1 MEERKV
7 IKRIEIWFNKLE
19 IKFLNWRAGNGFKMP
34 KAKPKE
40 HCLYNYC
47 RSIANG
53 EIIHKISF
61 YEEELQRLIERC
73 NCEITRENVAK
84 MYMEALEW
92 VYGKE
97 NI

>member
-1 MEERKV
+1 ML
-7 IKRIEIWFNKLE
+7 WLDKLH

-47 RSIANG
+47 RSIVNG
-53 EIIHKISF
+53 EEIHKIGF
-61 YEEELQRLIERC
+61 YEQELQKIMNRYDC
-73 NCEITRENVAK
+73 KITRENVAK